1 MEQRPLDEEALLQRI
16 TVNPAIFRGKAH
28 HPRQE
33 TSSIARVNMSRT
45 IQPQTPMLQQYFRA
59 KAEYPEALL
68 MMRVGDFYEL
78 YGEDAEIA
86 ARELE
91 IVLTGRD
98 DGKNGRVPMA
108 GVPYHAV
115 ERYVARWC
123 RRDTKSR

>member
-1 MEQRPLDEEALLQRI
+1 
-16 TVNPAIFRGKAH
+16 
-28 HPRQE
+28 
-33 TSSIARVNMSRT
+33 
-45 IQPQTPMLQQYFRA
+45 MLQQYFRA

-115 ERYVARWC
+115 ERYVARLVQ
-123 RRDTKSR
+123 KGYK

>member
-1 MEQRPLDEEALLQRI
+1 M
-16 TVNPAIFRGKAH
+16 
-28 HPRQE
+28 
-33 TSSIARVNMSRT
+33 MSVSKT

-59 KAEYPEALL
+59 KAQYPEALL

-115 ERYVARWC
+115 ERYVARLVQKGYKVALMDQMEDP
-123 RRDTKSR
+123 RFAKGLVKRKVTRVLTPGTVLEDSM